1 MKAVWAVQARKTLL
15 LSQSFLNL
23 AETADGPSLFDF
35 QRDFPRLTVSSIRS
49 DGDGNRRCRPPQR
62 SSASRRA
69 SEEDE
74 NETAQ
79 SSNGKKSNSS
89 NQEEII
95 ALFRRIQSA
104 ISKDESV
111 NTKRNTNLSDD
122 TNSPESILEV
132 LRKSRKQVKG
142 DADKTSNKEGDKVL
156 TRRRGVPK
164 KEQGVKTS
172 PPVADSKSTRLPS
185 KFVKKSPIP
194 SPSTS
199 RERILEL
206 NNEALQARAGSEL
219 KLPRIEEMKLTELK
233 ELAKSRGIKGYSKL
247 KKIELVE
254 LLRS

>member
-1 MKAVWAVQARKTLL
+1 LV
-15 LSQSFLNL
+15 
-23 AETADGPSLFDF
+23 
-35 QRDFPRLTVSSIRS
+35 
-49 DGDGNRRCRPPQR
+49 
-62 SSASRRA
+62 
-69 SEEDE
+69 
-74 NETAQ
+74 
-79 SSNGKKSNSS
+79 
-89 NQEEII
+89 
-95 ALFRRIQSA
+95 
-104 ISKDESV
+104 
-111 NTKRNTNLSDD
+111 
-122 TNSPESILEV
+122 
-132 LRKSRKQVKG
+132 
-142 DADKTSNKEGDKVL
+142 DKTSNKEGDKVL
-156 TRRRGVPK
+156 TRSRGVPK